1 MPSLPDSQ
9 TVGMTLRAC
18 RERVGLSQ
26 TQVADRVG
34 MTQPKISRI
43 ELGDVDNL
51 SARDLARLVDALNLS
66 DEQVLNLLAIFRP
79 SSRRRPQLSE
89 VA

>member
-18 RERVGLSQ
+18 RERAGLSQ

-51 SARDLARLVDALNLS
+51 SARDLARLVDALSLS
-66 DEQVLNLLAIFRP
+66 DEQILNLLAVFRP